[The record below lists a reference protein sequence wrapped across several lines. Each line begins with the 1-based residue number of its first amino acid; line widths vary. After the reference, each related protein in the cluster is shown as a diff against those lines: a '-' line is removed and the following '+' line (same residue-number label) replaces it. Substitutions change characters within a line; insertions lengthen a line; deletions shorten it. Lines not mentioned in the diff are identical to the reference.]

1 MADDL
6 IEAIRAELRR
16 LHANASNVGPVDAI
30 YVEGRGGGVAA
41 LVGSLHAP
49 GFLFVDT
56 AEKILARL
64 RKLPDDAGPQRVR
77 SEFHAGR

>member
-16 LHANASNVGPVDAI
+16 LDANASNVGSVDAI
-30 YVEGRGGGVAA
+30 YVEGRGGGPAA

-49 GFLFVDT
+49 DFLLVGH
-56 AEKILARL
+56 R
-64 RKLPDDAGPQRVR
+64 
-77 SEFHAGR
+77 